1 MKPKIAIPLGVAGMF
16 VAIGTPIANANHLFD
31 GHPTLAYWFYGAA
44 IALIVVALVGWIL
57 DAQKKP
63 NIKSANESDTSPP
76 PATAHQG
83 VKQEA
88 NPQINSQINPHF
100 NISVG
105 NASATATAPAPEKN
119 DEPRCNIEFLDV
131 EVETNT
137 NFVGKSM
144 KTACAIF
151 ENEHVDGQK
160 LRTPTL
166 KGRLIFKH
174 PDGHIV
180 LDLSNV
186 AWWPDE
192 QLYAPFSA
200 NSPRQLLLFFSP
212 SPEAAESNLWARS
225 VHPSPARIG
234 AYKKRV
240 REGESHAILEQ
251 IQTIEVQ
258 LLTETECLYRKI
270 LEFEDDASGFPKF
283 VGVQN

>member
-1 MKPKIAIPLGVAGMF
+1 MVVIAI
-16 VAIGTPIANANHLFD
+16 IGAVID
-31 GHPTLAYWFYGAA
+31 AA
-44 IALIVVALVGWIL
+44 R
-57 DAQKKP
+57 KP
-63 NIKSANESDTSPP
+63 
-76 PATAHQG
+76 H
-83 VKQEA
+83 QEA
-88 NPQINSQINPHF
+88 ESPRIHIENRLDNIGNSTNTQTT
-100 NISVG
+100 G
-105 NASATATAPAPEKN
+105 TASPTPK

-131 EVETNT
+131 EVATNT
-137 NFVGKSM
+137 NFVGQSI

-192 QLYAPFSA
+192 QLYALFSA

-212 SPEAAESNLWARS
+212 SPEAEECNLWARS
-225 VHPSPARIG
+225 VRPSPARIG
-234 AYKKRV
+234 AYKRRV

-270 LEFEDDASGFPKF
+270 LKFEDDASGFPKF
-283 VGVQN
+283 AGVQN